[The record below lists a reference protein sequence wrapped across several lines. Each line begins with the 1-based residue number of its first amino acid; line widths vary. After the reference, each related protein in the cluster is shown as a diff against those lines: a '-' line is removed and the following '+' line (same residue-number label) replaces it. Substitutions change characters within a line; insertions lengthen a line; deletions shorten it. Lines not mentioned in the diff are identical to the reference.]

1 MSFVALGL
9 LAGLM
14 WGASDFLG
22 GFATRRAA
30 VAAVV
35 VVSQLA
41 GVAAILT
48 ILAATGQPL
57 PGVRPFLL
65 AMAGGVAAGI
75 GLVAF
80 YRALA
85 AGVMGVVAPVAATGV
100 LIPVAVGVA
109 GGERPGLA
117 AAAGGVVVIAGI
129 LMAARGTGARG
140 TGGIG
145 MALLAACGFGT
156 FYVFLDLAA
165 EGGALWTVLG
175 ARTASIPLV
184 AVAAVAMGM
193 SLRPPRT
200 ALVVIA
206 AAGILDA
213 LAVLTFTSASSRG
226 PLSIAA
232 VLGSTY
238 PIVTAAIA
246 AAVVRERLTRLQW
259 TGSAL
264 AMAGVLIIAANR

>member
-1 MSFVALGL
+1 
-9 LAGLM
+9 
-14 WGASDFLG
+14 
-22 GFATRRAA
+22 
-30 VAAVV
+30 
-35 VVSQLA
+35 
-41 GVAAILT
+41 
-48 ILAATGQPL
+48 
-57 PGVRPFLL
+57 
-65 AMAGGVAAGI
+65 
-75 GLVAF
+75 
-80 YRALA
+80 
-85 AGVMGVVAPVAATGV
+85 
-100 LIPVAVGVA
+100 
-109 GGERPGLA
+109 
-117 AAAGGVVVIAGI
+117 
-129 LMAARGTGARG
+129 
-140 TGGIG
+140 
-145 MALLAACGFGT
+145 
-156 FYVFLDLAA
+156 
-165 EGGALWTVLG
+165 
-175 ARTASIPLV
+175 
-184 AVAAVAMGM
+184 MGM

>member
-1 MSFVALGL
+1 MSFVALGI
-9 LAGLM
+9 LAGWM
-14 WGASDFLG
+14 RGASDFLG

-41 GVAAILT
+41 GVAGILT
-48 ILAATGQPL
+48 ILASTGQPL
-57 PGVRPFLL
+57 PGARPFLL

-109 GGERPGLA
+109 GGERPGLPA
-117 AAAGGVVVIAGI
+117 AVGGAVVIAGI
-129 LMAARGTGARG
+129 LMAARGTGAHG
-140 TGGIG
+140 T
-145 MALLAACGFGT
+145 AASAWRCSRH
-156 FYVFLDLAA
+156 AA
-165 EGGALWTVLG
+165 SGPSTSSSTRPPRAALWTVLG

-193 SLRPPRT
+193 SLRPPRR
-200 ALVVIA
+200 ALIVIA
-206 AAGILDA
+206 GAGILDA
-213 LAVLTFTSASSRG
+213 LAVLTFTSASSQG
-226 PLSIAA
+226 PLSIVA

-246 AAVVRERLTRLQW
+246 AAVVRERLTGLQW
-259 TGSAL
+259 TGSAF
-264 AMAGVLIIAANR
+264 AMAGVLIITANR